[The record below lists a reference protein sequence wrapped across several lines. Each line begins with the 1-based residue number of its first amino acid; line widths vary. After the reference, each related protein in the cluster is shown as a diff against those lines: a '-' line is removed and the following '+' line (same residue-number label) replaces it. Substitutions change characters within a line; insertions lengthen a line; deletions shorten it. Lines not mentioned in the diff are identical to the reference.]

1 MIDLLQKSDV
11 KDFIKNNE
19 SENPAQLML
28 NASVGQDFPLKEAV
42 AQIAAR
48 QKAKQKLPE
57 WYSTEGIIFPPSISM
72 EQCSS
77 ELTALFKAQ
86 LFSGKTLVDLTG
98 GTGVDS
104 FYFSK
109 HFEKVQFIERQGHL
123 CDLAK
128 HNFQVLGADNIEVH
142 SNDGLDFLA
151 DNQSDID
158 LIYLDPARRDD
169 KKNKVFRLMD
179 CQPDITLIQNA
190 LFKKCKQILLKAAP
204 MLDVNAATMK
214 LNGVKKIWVVAVE
227 NECKELLILMEKGW
241 LEEPIIEAVN
251 IKSPAETNYFTFTK
265 SEEAASA
272 IGLSMPNKYLYEP
285 NAAILKA
292 GGFRSIAIRY
302 DLKKLHP
309 NSHLYTSDSFID
321 GFPGRSFEVTAT
333 EHPYSRKLMELL
345 PEGKANI
352 TARNF
357 PETVAAIRRRTKI
370 KDGGDIYIFATTL
383 LDRKPV
389 FLLCKKT

>member
-1 MIDLLQKSDV
+1 MIDLLQKTDV

-57 WYSTEGIIFPPSISM
+57 WYAIEGIVFPPAISM

-109 HFEKVQFIERQGHL
+109 HFEKVHFIERQGHL

-251 IKSPAETNYFTFTK
+251 IKSQAETNYFTFTK

-309 NSHLYTSDSFID
+309 NSHLYTSDSFIE
-321 GFPGRSFEVTAT
+321 GFPGRSFELTST

-389 FLLCKKT
+389 FLLCKKA

>member
-151 DNQSDID
+151 DNQSNID

-227 NECKELLILMEKGW
+227 NECRELLILMEKGW

>member
-241 LEEPIIEAVN
+241 LKEPIIEAVN

>member
-1 MIDLLQKSDV
+1 MIDLLQKTDV

-142 SNDGLDFLA
+142 SNDGLDFLS
-151 DNQSDID
+151 DNQADID

-241 LEEPIIEAVN
+241 LEEPIIEAVD

-309 NSHLYTSDSFID
+309 NSHLYTSYSFIE
-321 GFPGRSFEVTAT
+321 GFPGRSFELMAT

-352 TARNF
+352 TTRNF
-357 PETVAAIRRRTKI
+357 PETVAAVRRRTKI

>member
-57 WYSTEGIIFPPSISM
+57 WYLTEEIIFPPSISM

-241 LEEPIIEAVN
+241 LKEPIIEAVN

-370 KDGGDIYIFATTL
+370 KDGGEIYIFATTL

>member
-1 MIDLLQKSDV
+1 MIDLLQRIDV
-11 KDFIKNNE
+11 KDFIINNE

-28 NASVGQDFPLKEAV
+28 KASVGQDFPLKEAV

-57 WYSTEGIIFPPSISM
+57 WFKTEGIIFPPAISM

-77 ELTALFKAQ
+77 ELTAMFKAQ

-123 CDLAK
+123 CDIAK
-128 HNFQVLGADNIEVH
+128 HNFRVLGADNIEVY

-151 DNQSDID
+151 DYQSDVD

-169 KKNKVFRLMD
+169 KKDKVFMLMD

-190 LFKKCKQILLKAAP
+190 LFKKCRQILLKAAP
-204 MLDVNAATMK
+204 MLDVNAAIMK
-214 LNGVKKIWVVAVE
+214 LDGVKKIWVVAVE
-227 NECKELLILMEKGW
+227 NECKELLIWMEKGW
-241 LEEPIIEAVN
+241 LKEPIIEAVN
-251 IKSPAETNYFTFTK
+251 IKSQSEINSFTFSKT
-265 SEEAASA
+265 EEAASA
-272 IGLSMPNKYLYEP
+272 IGLSMPNRYIYEP

-309 NSHLYTSDSFID
+309 NSHLYTSASFIED
-321 GFPGRSFEVTAT
+321 FPGRSFELIGI
-333 EHPYSRKLMELL
+333 EQPHSRKLREIL
-345 PEGKANI
+345 PDGKANI
-352 TARNF
+352 TTRNF
-357 PETVAAIRRRTKI
+357 PETVAAVRRRTKI
-370 KDGGDIYIFATTL
+370 KEGGDIYIFATTL

-389 FLLCKKT
+389 FLLCKKA

>member
-1 MIDLLQKSDV
+1 MIELLHRDDV
-11 KDFIKNNE
+11 RDFIRKNE
-19 SENPAQLML
+19 RENPAQLML
-28 NASVGQDFPLKEAV
+28 NAPVGQDFPLKEAV

-57 WYSTEGIIFPPSISM
+57 WYNTEGIIFPPAISM

-77 ELTALFKAQ
+77 ELTAIFKAQ
-86 LFSGKTLVDLTG
+86 LLSGKTLVDLTG
-98 GTGVDS
+98 GSGIDS
-104 FYFSK
+104 YYFSK
-109 HFEKVQFIERQGHL
+109 HFDQVHFIERQSYL

-128 HNFQVLGADNIEVH
+128 HNFTILEANNITVY
-142 SNDGLDFLA
+142 SNDGLDYLA
-151 DNQSDID
+151 ANQEEID

-169 KKNKVFRLMD
+169 KKNKVYRLMD

-190 LFKKCKQILLKAAP
+190 LFKKCNHILLKAAP
-204 MLDVNAATMK
+204 MLDLNAAIMK
-214 LNGVKKIWVVAVE
+214 LSGVKKVWVVAVE
-227 NECKELLILMEKGW
+227 NECKELLLLMEKGW

-251 IKSPAETNYFTFTK
+251 IKSRAVVNYFSFTK
-265 SEEAASA
+265 TEEANSA
-272 IGLSMPNKYLYEP
+272 IELSMPSKFIYEP

-309 NSHLYTSDSFID
+309 NSHLYTSGSFIE
-321 GFPGRSFEVTAT
+321 GFPGRSFELISV
-333 EHPYSRKLMELL
+333 EHPYSRNLQELI
-345 PEGKANI
+345 PENKANI
-352 TARNF
+352 TSRNF

-370 KDGGDIYIFATTL
+370 KEGGDIYIFATTL

-389 FLLCKKT
+389 FLFCQKA